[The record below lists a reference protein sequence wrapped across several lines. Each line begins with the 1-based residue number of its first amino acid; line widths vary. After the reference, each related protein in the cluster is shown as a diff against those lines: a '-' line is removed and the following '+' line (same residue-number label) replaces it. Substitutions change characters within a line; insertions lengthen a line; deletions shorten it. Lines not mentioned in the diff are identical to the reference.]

1 MDRTGK
7 THQLG
12 EWQPRGVKGVLT
24 THVLGLVR
32 AVKVTGEDTRLQV
45 DGSLGREAQGN
56 GLQLFS
62 AGSQTEGEGLRCM
75 CEMVGGKLRAF
86 CGTVH
91 YP

>member
-62 AGSQTEGEGLRCM
+62 AGSQTEGEAGAALVSTHSRCPWG
-75 CEMVGGKLRAF
+75 CHTENQ
-86 CGTVH
+86 
-91 YP
+91 PP